1 MTTHLANEPD
11 VAAAL
16 RDACRSVSVAKLTE
30 FGHQCCRLGALVA
43 ERLADCG
50 TVADELYS
58 IAITNDLVDI
68 HGDDRIQ
75 HMIADGF
82 ESGVQS

>member
-1 MTTHLANEPD
+1 MSEHLPNEPD
-11 VAAAL
+11 IASAISDARCSVAI
-16 RDACRSVSVAKLTE
+16 AKLTE
-30 FGHQCCRLGALVA
+30 FGRQCRRLGALVA

-58 IAITNDLVDI
+58 IAITNDLVAV

>member
-1 MTTHLANEPD
+1 MSHIANEPD

-16 RDACRSVSVAKLTE
+16 HDARRSVAIAKLTE

-43 ERLADCG
+43 DRLADCG

-58 IAITNDLVDI
+58 IATANDLVAI
-68 HGDDRIQ
+68 HGDDRVQ
-75 HMIADGF
+75 HLIADGF
-82 ESGVQS
+82 ERGAQ